1 MEKQLII
8 TLKGEKEHADNM
20 TFSLNDEEIRDFFGD
35 VTALLVLD
43 PDKYRCFKI
52 ALQSCV
58 QTIEMLQ
65 NRKINSSENIN

>member
-1 MEKQLII
+1 MKKALTIS
-8 TLKGEKEHADNM
+8 LDGKGEHADNM
-20 TFSLNDEEIRDFFGD
+20 TFSLNDEEIREFFGN

-43 PDKYRCFKI
+43 PDKYKYFKI

-65 NRKINSSENIN
+65 NRKSNSSENIN